1 MRKGKRQ
8 RKVDGEM
15 GERGPQPPQEG
26 KKLREA
32 HSARAGAGFRV
43 KAL

>member
-1 MRKGKRQ
+1 MERW
-8 RKVDGEM
+8 

-32 HSARAGAGFRV
+32 HSAGDGAGFRV
-43 KAL
+43 KAV